1 MLPLLFHIFE
11 LLLYIFAA
19 YGFAALVGELY
30 GRAGS
35 RRRKKGIK
43 IQIHAK
49 DCQDSIEGTVKTL
62 LRSGL
67 PQMLAE
73 DGGITVIDCGSADET
88 PEILKRLEK
97 DLDNLYV
104 VPYR

>member
-1 MLPLLFHIFE
+1 ME
-11 LLLYIFAA
+11 
-19 YGFAALVGELY
+19 
-30 GRAGS
+30 GRKPP
-35 RRRKKGIK
+35 RKKGIK
-43 IQIHAK
+43 FKYTQRTPGQH
-49 DCQDSIEGTVKTL
+49 QSTVKT